1 MMAKPVLLAAV
12 ILLNAPAVCLAQ
24 SQSGNN
30 FGVPYS
36 GAAIHRSNGGG
47 SVHSRHRDS
56 SDQNTHSGSGDGGQE
71 TDARDAGSAP
81 VARQASTPK

>member
-12 ILLNAPAVCLAQ
+12 ILLSAPATCLAQ
-24 SQSGNN
+24 SSSGGN

-36 GAAIHRSNGGG
+36 GAAISRSNGGG
-47 SVHSRHRDS
+47 TVHSRHRDS
-56 SDQNTHSGSGDGGQE
+56 GDQNARSGSGGGGQE
-71 TDARDAGSAP
+71 TDARDAGVAP